1 MKRSLIAL
9 TPVYMIVLIL
19 FLIAAIGGSRAV
31 TAIAENAPVE
41 NRTCVV
47 IDAGHGGEDGGAT
60 SCTGVLESKINLEVA
75 LRLEDMLHLL
85 GIDTVMIRTTD
96 RSVYTQGDTIAARK
110 VSDLKERARIINET
124 ENALLISIHQN
135 YYSDSKYSGAQVF
148 YAPSDGS
155 SELAVRMQTA
165 LVQNLNSG
173 SNRKSK
179 PAEGIYLM
187 NHIDCTGV
195 LIECGFLSNPE
206 EEAKLRSE
214 AYQKALCGVIATTVS
229 DYISLDA
236 QMND

>member
-195 LIECGFLSNPE
+195 LIECGFMSNPE